1 MNMNNNKQNIPTCHH
16 HSNKKTS
23 EPITKEMLDAF
34 YICPMHEEIRQK
46 GPGDCPI
53 CGMALETEIVT
64 SETAEN
70 PELIDFRHR
79 FLIAL
84 ILSIPVVILEMG
96 GHFFNLKDII
106 SNKYSQWIQLVF
118 SIPVVLWAGL
128 PFFTRALKSI
138 QQKSL
143 NMFTLV
149 SMGTGVALIYSII
162 AVIFPNLFPA
172 SFRGTDGTVPVY
184 FEAASVIIALVLLGQ
199 ILELKARE
207 RTSGA
212 IKALLGL
219 APKTARRITEDG
231 DEEVNIDDIQIG
243 DLLRIRPGE
252 KIPVDGIVIEGES
265 YIDESMITGE
275 AMPIQKYKTSSVI
288 TGTLNKNGSLTIEAK
303 KIGSDTMLANIVDM
317 VAKAQRSRAP
327 IQRMADSVSG
337 WFVPIVIFIAV
348 IAFVAWNVF
357 AVSQGFSYGLIAA
370 VSVLIIAC
378 PCALGLA
385 TPMSIMV
392 SVGKGAKH
400 GVLIK
405 NAESLEILEKV
416 DTIILDKTGTLTEGK
431 PKLTKVHALEG
442 MDKDKIL
449 QFAASL
455 EQGSEH
461 PLAMAII
468 QGAKDKD
475 INLLTVRSFKA
486 ITGKGIVGI
495 ISKKTISF
503 GNKALMEEL
512 NINTDSIQQESD
524 IARQEAASVMFIAV
538 DNKIVGFISV
548 SDQIKASAHHALQ
561 KLKASGI
568 KIIMLTGDNKFTA
581 DAVAKQLGVE
591 TVYADVLPADKH
603 RIVEEYRSKGAIVAM
618 AGDGINDAPA
628 LAAAHVGI
636 AMGTGTDV
644 AMESAGIT
652 LLRGDLSCLIQAINL
667 SKATMNNIR
676 QNLFFAFFYNAA
688 GIPIAAGIL
697 YPLFGILLSPI
708 LAAAAMSLSSLS
720 VIANALRLNFK
731 KV

>member
-1 MNMNNNKQNIPTCHH
+1 MSNKKQNIPTCHH

-23 EPITKEMLDAF
+23 EPTTKDMLDTF
-34 YICPMHEEIRQK
+34 YICPMHEEVRQK
-46 GPGDCPI
+46 GPGNCSI
-53 CGMALETEIVT
+53 CGMALEAEIVT
-64 SETAEN
+64 SKTAEN

-84 ILSIPVVILEMG
+84 ILTIPVVILEMG
-96 GHFFNLKDII
+96 GHFFNLEYIV
-106 SNKYSQWIQLVF
+106 SNKYSQWIQMLLAT
-118 SIPVVLWAGL
+118 PVVLWSGL
-128 PFFTRALKSI
+128 PFFTRAIKSV

-143 NMFTLV
+143 NMFTLIA
-149 SMGTGVALIYSII
+149 MGTGISLIYSII
-162 AVIFPNLFPA
+162 AVLLPDLFPS
-172 SFRGTDGTVPVY
+172 SFRGPEGVVPVY

-212 IKALLGL
+212 IKSLLGL
-219 APKTARRITEDG
+219 APKTARLVTKDG
-231 DEEVNIDDIQIG
+231 DKEVNIEDIKIG

-252 KIPVDGIVIEGES
+252 KIPVDGVVIDGES

-275 AMPIQKYKTSSVI
+275 PMPIQKYKTLSVI

-303 KIGSDTMLANIVDM
+303 KIGSDTILANIVDM

-337 WFVPIVIFIAV
+337 WFVPIVILIAV
-348 IAFVAWNVF
+348 IAFIAWNIF
-357 AVSQGFSYGLIAA
+357 ANSQGFSYGLIAA

-392 SVGKGAKH
+392 SVGKGAKN
-400 GVLIK
+400 GILIK

-416 DTIILDKTGTLTEGK
+416 DTIIVDKTGTLTEGK
-431 PKLTKVHALEG
+431 PKLTNIYAIEG
-442 MDKDKIL
+442 MDQDKIL

-455 EQGSEH
+455 EQNSEH

-468 QGAKDKD
+468 QGAKDKN

-538 DNKIVGFISV
+538 NNKIVGFIAV
-548 SDQIKASAHHALQ
+548 SDQIKESAHNALQ
-561 KLKASGI
+561 ELKAIGI
-568 KIIMLTGDNKFTA
+568 RIIMLTGDNKLTA
-581 DAVAKQLGVE
+581 NAVAKKLNID
-591 TVYADVLPADKH
+591 TVYSDVLPADKH

-697 YPLFGILLSPI
+697 YPIFGILLSPI

-731 KV
+731 KI

>member
-1 MNMNNNKQNIPTCHH
+1 MNNKKQDFPACHH
-16 HSNKKTS
+16 HSNKKSS
-23 EPITKEMLDAF
+23 EPITKKMLDAF

-46 GPGDCPI
+46 GPGNCSI
-53 CGMALETEIVT
+53 CGMALEAEIVT
-64 SETAEN
+64 SETEEN
-70 PELIDFRHR
+70 PELIDFRRR

-84 ILSIPVVILEMG
+84 ILTIPVVVLEMG
-96 GHFFNLKDII
+96 GHFFSLEAII
-106 SNKYSQWIQLVF
+106 SNKYSQWIQLF
-118 SIPVVLWAGL
+118 LATPVVLCSGL
-128 PFFTRALKSI
+128 PFFTRAIQSV

-143 NMFTLV
+143 NMFTLIA
-149 SMGTGVALIYSII
+149 MGTGIALIYSII
-162 AVIFPNLFPA
+162 SVFIPDLFPS
-172 SFRGTDGTVPVY
+172 SFRGADGTVPVY

-219 APKTARRITEDG
+219 APKTARLITKDG
-231 DEEVNIDDIQIG
+231 DQEVNIDDIKIG

-252 KIPVDGIVIEGES
+252 KIPVDGVVIDGES

-275 AMPIQKYKTSSVI
+275 AMPIQKYKTSLVI

-337 WFVPIVIFIAV
+337 WFVPIVILIAFIAF
-348 IAFVAWNVF
+348 IAWNIL
-357 AVSQGFSYGLIAA
+357 ATSQGFSYGLIAA

-385 TPMSIMV
+385 TPMSIMAA
-392 SVGKGAKH
+392 VGKGAKH
-400 GVLIK
+400 GILIK

-416 DTIILDKTGTLTEGK
+416 DTIIVDKTGTLTEGR
-431 PKLTKVHALEG
+431 PKLTEVHALEG
-442 MDKDKIL
+442 MDQDKIL

-468 QGAKDKD
+468 QGAKDKT
-475 INLLTVRSFKA
+475 INLLTVKSFKA

-495 ISKKTISF
+495 ISKKTIAL

-512 NINTDSIQQESD
+512 NISTDSIQQESD
-524 IARQEAASVMFIAV
+524 IARQESASVMFIAV
-538 DNKIVGFISV
+538 DNKIVGFIAV
-548 SDQIKASAHHALQ
+548 SDAIKKSAYHALQ
-561 KLKASGI
+561 ALKASGI

-581 DAVAKQLGVE
+581 DAVAKKLAIDI
-591 TVYADVLPADKH
+591 VYSDVLPADKH

-644 AMESAGIT
+644 AMESAGVT
-652 LLRGDLSCLIQAINL
+652 LLRGDLACLIQAINL

-697 YPLFGILLSPI
+697 YPVFGILLSPI

-731 KV
+731 KI